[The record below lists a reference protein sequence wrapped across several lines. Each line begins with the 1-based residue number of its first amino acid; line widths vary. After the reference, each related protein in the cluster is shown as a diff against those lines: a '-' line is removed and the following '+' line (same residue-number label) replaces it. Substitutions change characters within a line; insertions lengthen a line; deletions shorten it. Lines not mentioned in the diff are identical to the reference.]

1 MAEFDPGPTNAF
13 ATHWDNRPSYAS
25 VKARFRMNWGP
36 IYYRGRLDGSAKVII
51 IGQDPAA
58 DENVARRILVGS
70 AGQRVQGFLRKLGIN
85 KSYVMVNTFLYGLKG
100 QIDAEAK
107 TISASASIKNWR
119 NQLLDM
125 LKTGQTQ
132 AVIAFG
138 TGAHQVVDLWPGV
151 AGLFVAKPLHPSFRD
166 DAGLRDARGGTRY
179 DALRREHVQEGG
191 SGEYPRAR
199 FPVWRTEVDG
209 HRRHGVANLADADRV
224 EVTRGGWVDCAS
236 QPSWCRVVSDVL
248 IRTSEEGRGQTPS
261 RHPCDGGQ
269 PEARRAT
276 RIQRWPCWVLHR
288 GSSLLRQQSECERT
302 RNTQPRPH
310 VDEFRLH
317 RLFPAQHAR
326 SEYRQGQRD
335 HPAAV
340 WKEAG

>member
-1 MAEFDPGPTNAF
+1 MAEFDPGPIGAF
-13 ATHWDNRPSYAS
+13 ATHWDNRPSYNS

-100 QIDAEAK
+100 QIDPEAK

-125 LKTGQTQ
+125 LKAGQTQ

-138 TGAHQVVDLWPGV
+138 TGAHQVVDLWPGA

-166 DAGLRDARGGTRY
+166 DAGLR
-179 DALRREHVQEGG
+179 
-191 SGEYPRAR
+191 
-199 FPVWRTEVDG
+199 
-209 HRRHGVANLADADRV
+209 AN
-224 EVTRGGWVDCAS
+224 W
-236 QPSWCRVVSDVL
+236 
-248 IRTSEEGRGQTPS
+248 
-261 RHPCDGGQ
+261 
-269 PEARRAT
+269 
-276 RIQRWPCWVLHR
+276 
-288 GSSLLRQQSECERT
+288 
-302 RNTQPRPH
+302 NTWLPQIRPH
-310 VDEFRLH
+310 VTPE
-317 RLFPAQHAR
+317 
-326 SEYRQGQRD
+326 
-335 HPAAV
+335 AAV
-340 WKEAG
+340 DMTPYSGNTFKKTDLENIPARDFPFGVPKWMGTGDMAWRTSPTQIAWKSLAADG

>member
-1 MAEFDPGPTNAF
+1 MADFDAGPTGAF
-13 ATHWDNRPSYAS
+13 ASHWDNRPSYSS

-70 AGQRVQGFLRKLGIN
+70 AGQRVQGFLRKLGLN

-107 TISASASIKNWR
+107 TISSSATIKNWR

-138 TGAHQVVDLWPGV
+138 AGAQQAVDLWPGA

-166 DAGLRDARGGTRY
+166 DAGLR
-179 DALRREHVQEGG
+179 
-191 SGEYPRAR
+191 
-199 FPVWRTEVDG
+199 
-209 HRRHGVANLADADRV
+209 AN
-224 EVTRGGWVDCAS
+224 W
-236 QPSWCRVVSDVL
+236 
-248 IRTSEEGRGQTPS
+248 
-261 RHPCDGGQ
+261 
-269 PEARRAT
+269 
-276 RIQRWPCWVLHR
+276 
-288 GSSLLRQQSECERT
+288 
-302 RNTQPRPH
+302 NTWLPQIRPH
-310 VDEFRLH
+310 VTPE
-317 RLFPAQHAR
+317 
-326 SEYRQGQRD
+326 
-335 HPAAV
+335 AAV
-340 WKEAG
+340 DTTPYAGNAFKKADLENIPPRDLPFGVPKWMGTGDMAWRTSPTQIAWKSLGTEG